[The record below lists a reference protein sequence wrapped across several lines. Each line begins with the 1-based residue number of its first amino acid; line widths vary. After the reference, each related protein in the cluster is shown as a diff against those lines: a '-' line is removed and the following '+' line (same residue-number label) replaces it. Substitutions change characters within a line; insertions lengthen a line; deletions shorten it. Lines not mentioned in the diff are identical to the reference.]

1 MCCRHGGVGKEPIET
16 RLESRPVAGTYNFKS
31 RTARENFVHKPRYFR
46 KVLVPSAVSLLGI
59 PAALAADADTAG
71 VEQVVV
77 TAQKQAYRGD
87 TPIQELPQSVEV
99 LSADLLKDVG
109 VTRLDDALDMVSGVA
124 RQNNFGGLWDAYAI
138 RGFAGNENLP
148 SGFLVNG
155 FNAGRGFGGPRDLS
169 DVDHIE
175 VVKGPSSALFGRGEP
190 GGTVNIITKKPLFEE
205 QGSVAVSGGSYETYR
220 AEGDLTGPLSQSVAG
235 RINGAYEHANSFR
248 DTVTSSKYVIT
259 PSVLM
264 RFGEHDSLVYEFE
277 AVHQE
282 APFDRGVVGR
292 NGVLGIIPIS
302 TFLGDP
308 GNGPTV
314 VNAYSNQLSYQ
325 HDFNRD
331 WTLLMGFGDLNTAL
345 NGTAEDPELA
355 ASRNPF
361 LQGGDILSRR
371 RISRDYHGNDIVPR
385 GEISGRVETGPLV
398 HHILIGADYDDFKLD
413 EVQGRYRPPVVKPTT
428 TIAQLNGIDVFDP
441 VYGIL
446 PPLAPFT
453 NTLERDY
460 AWGIYF
466 HDQID
471 LTAQWKLHAGVRYD
485 DFRQSLQDYIADTL
499 SHQKVTAT
507 SPDVGLVYEP
517 SPMLTLYASYGKGFR
532 PNTGED
538 AEGTAFKPET
548 TTAYEVGAKFR
559 SPQGALTGTLALY
572 RMNKDNV
579 LTADPLNA
587 GYSLAIG
594 AAESKGVEADVTAR
608 LPLHLRLVLSYAYVD
623 AFISKAV
630 LDPDFSRPLAAGTPL
645 INIPA
650 NSGNVTLFEDI
661 AIGQQMLSLG
671 GSVSYVDKRLGET
684 GTDFYLPSYT
694 LVKLIAS
701 YEINDKIQ
709 LWGEVDN
716 LFNTV
721 YYPSSYAQLWVNP
734 GAPREFTLRGTYK
747 F

>member
-1 MCCRHGGVGKEPIET
+1 MDM
-16 RLESRPVAGTYNFKS
+16 
-31 RTARENFVHKPRYFR
+31 PRYFR
-46 KVLVPSAVSLLGI
+46 KVLIPTAASLLGV
-59 PAALAADADTAG
+59 PAALAADAASSSS

-87 TPIQELPQSVEV
+87 TPIQELPQSVQV

-190 GGTVNIITKKPLFEE
+190 GGTVNIITKKPLFHEE
-205 QGSVAVSGGSYETYR
+205 GSVSASGGSYQTYR
-220 AEGDLTGPLSQSVAG
+220 GEADLTGPLNDSIAG
-235 RINGAYEHANSFR
+235 RINGAYEHADSFR

-264 RFGEHDSLVYEFE
+264 RFDERTSLLYEFE

-292 NGVLGIIPIS
+292 NGVLGIIPRS

-314 VNAYSNQLSYQ
+314 VNAYSNQLSLE
-325 HDFNRD
+325 HDFNSD
-331 WTLLMGFGDLNTAL
+331 WTLLLGFGALNTAL
-345 NGTAEDPELA
+345 EGTAEDPELA
-355 ASRNPF
+355 AARNPF

-371 RISRDYHGNDIVPR
+371 RISRDYHGNDLVPR
-385 GEISGRVETGPLV
+385 GEVSGKFDTGPLV
-398 HHILIGADYDDFKLD
+398 HHVLVGVDYDDFKLD
-413 EVQGRYRPPVVKPTT
+413 EVQGRYRPPAVTAT
-428 TIAQLNGIDVFDP
+428 STLAQLNGIDVFDP

-446 PPLAPFT
+446 PPLKPFT
-453 NTLERDY
+453 NTLERDQ
-460 AWGIYF
+460 AWGVYT

-471 LTAQWKLHAGVRYD
+471 LTEQWKLHAGVRYD
-485 DFRQSLQDYIADTL
+485 NFRQSLQDDIANAV
-499 SHQKVTAT
+499 SHQKVTAV
-507 SPDVGLVYEP
+507 SPDVGLVFEP
-517 SPMLTLYASYGKGFR
+517 SKNVTLYASYSKGFR
-532 PNTGED
+532 PNTGQD
-538 AEGTAFKPET
+538 AHGVAFKPET
-548 TTAYEVGAKFR
+548 TKSYEVGAKFKT
-559 SPQGALTGTLALY
+559 PQGALSGTLALFK
-572 RMNKDNV
+572 MDKTNV
-579 LTADPLNA
+579 LTADPANA
-587 GYSLAIG
+587 GFSLAVG
-594 AAESKGVEADVTAR
+594 AAESKGVEADMTAR
-608 LPLHLRLVLSYAYVD
+608 LPLNLRLVASYAYVD
-623 AFISKAV
+623 AFISKSI
-630 LDPDFSRPLAAGTPL
+630 LDPDFSRPLSAGTPL

-661 AIGQQMLSLG
+661 ALGPQMLTLG
-671 GSVSYVDKRLGET
+671 AGVNYVDKRLGET
-684 GTDFYLPSYT
+684 GTTFYLPSYT
-694 LVKLIAS
+694 LVKVVANYSITEKL
-701 YEINDKIQ
+701 Q
-709 LWGEVDN
+709 LSAEVNN
-716 LFNTV
+716 LFNTTW
-721 YYPSSYAQLWVNP
+721 YPNSYAQLWVNP
-734 GAPREFTLRGTYK
+734 GAPREFTVRGTYK